1 MSTTGIII
9 GILVAAVLLVFAE
22 MYRELHTFCVTRYQ
36 VASPKLAGPDF
47 LRVNASYSGYE

>member
-22 MYRELHTFCVTRYQ
+22 MYRELHTFRVTRYQ
-36 VASPKLAGPDF
+36 VRHRSLQGRKHGSF
-47 LRVNASYSGYE
+47 

>member
-22 MYRELHTFCVTRYQ
+22 MYRETAYISRDSLPGGVTEACRGENMGLF
-36 VASPKLAGPDF
+36 K
-47 LRVNASYSGYE
+47 